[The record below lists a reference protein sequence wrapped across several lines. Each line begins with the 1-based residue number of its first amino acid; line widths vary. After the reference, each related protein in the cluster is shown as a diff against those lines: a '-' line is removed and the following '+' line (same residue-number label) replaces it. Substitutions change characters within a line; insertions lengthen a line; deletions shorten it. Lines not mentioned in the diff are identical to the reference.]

1 MNFDELALQLFAHQK
16 NHNAI
21 YHEYISGIG
30 KPIDIS
36 NANEIP
42 FLPIEFFKT
51 QEVKCGNFDPE
62 IIFTS
67 SGTTGL
73 STSKHYLKEV
83 AVYEKAY
90 SKIFEQFY
98 GDIKDFCI
106 IALLPSYTERE
117 GSSLVYMVSDLIK
130 RSAYPLSDFY
140 LNDFGKL
147 SETLEHLKAQKQRT
161 ILVGVTFAL
170 LDFAEN
176 FHIDFPELIV
186 METGGMKGRRK
197 EMIREE
203 VHEVLKRSF
212 GVSMIHSEYGMTE
225 LLSQA
230 YSLGDGKFV
239 CPPWMKII
247 ITDINDPFQQLSDG
261 RSGIINVVDLA
272 NCYSCAFIKTADIGM
287 KHSDGTFEVLG
298 RVDNSDL
305 RGCSL
310 MYL

>member
-21 YHEYISGIG
+21 YREYISGIG

-73 STSKHYLKEV
+73 STSKHYLKEMV
-83 AVYEKAY
+83 VYERVY

-130 RSAYPLSDFY
+130 RSEHPLSDFY

-147 SETLEHLKAQKQRT
+147 SETLEHLKAHKQKT

-176 FHIDFPELIV
+176 FNIDFPELIV
-186 METGGMKGRRK
+186 
-197 EMIREE
+197 
-203 VHEVLKRSF
+203 
-212 GVSMIHSEYGMTE
+212 
-225 LLSQA
+225 
-230 YSLGDGKFV
+230 
-239 CPPWMKII
+239 
-247 ITDINDPFQQLSDG
+247 IT
-261 RSGIINVVDLA
+261 
-272 NCYSCAFIKTADIGM
+272 
-287 KHSDGTFEVLG
+287 
-298 RVDNSDL
+298 
-305 RGCSL
+305 
-310 MYL
+310 